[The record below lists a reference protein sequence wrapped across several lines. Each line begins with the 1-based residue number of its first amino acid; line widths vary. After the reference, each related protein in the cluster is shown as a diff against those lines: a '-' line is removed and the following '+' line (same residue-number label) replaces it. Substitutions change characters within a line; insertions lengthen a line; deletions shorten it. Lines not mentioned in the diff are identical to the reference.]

1 MAAVNHQLF
10 VYDNGRKIKDSND
23 LEMIVRALS
32 VSADGNNNGLT
43 ITEATGK
50 FDFNGKVLG
59 NIAAGTAAGQAL
71 SYSQRGAASG
81 VASLDSGGKVPV
93 AELPNSIMEYV
104 GTFNPSTHVP
114 NLQNGGAAIASSKII
129 QDITYAAKTAGVA
142 GDAITVEYVSDV
154 TAGNETAAA
163 VGNVF
168 TVHIETGVSTATQV
182 KAAVDA
188 ANVLVDATITG
199 TAGTAQVTVAATNL
213 AGGADAVNAGSVYKA
228 TAAGS
233 HNFGA
238 GALAFVTGDY
248 AIYNASGVWEVAHSG
263 ADAVISVNGASGAVS
278 LDTDDISDTAATN
291 KYYTATAARGD
302 LIAATIV
309 DGDTTHAPDG
319 NAVFDA
325 LALKSDTTHDHS
337 GVYSPVGHDH
347 SGVYDPAG
355 TAAAIVAAS
364 IVDGDTTH
372 APSGEA
378 VYEALALKANTADL
392 GSTQYASFTNKETGA
407 ITVRQFVKMTTAG
420 EVTLLTST
428 DSVNDESF
436 FAVVKDASIAADA
449 AGAVYLPEVGA
460 RVGGYSAL
468 DVTKLV
474 YAHGTTPGSFTQTRP
489 TTGKVIVLGKPVS
502 ATEIIFLGRFE
513 AEYV

>member
-50 FDFNGKVLG
+50 FDFNAKVLG

-71 SYSQRGAASG
+71 SYSQRGAANG

-129 QDITYAAKTAGVA
+129 QDITYAAKAAGVA

-188 ANVLVDATITG
+188 ANVLVDATISG
-199 TAGTAQVTVAATNL
+199 TAGTAQVTVGATNL
-213 AGGADAVNAGSVYKA
+213 VGGADAVNAGSVYKA

-238 GALAFVTGDY
+238 GAIAFVTGDY

-302 LIAATIV
+302 LIAATIT

-319 NAVFDA
+319 NSVFDA
-325 LALKSDTTHDHS
+325 LALKASST
-337 GVYSPVGHDH
+337 HDH

-355 TAAAIVAAS
+355 TAAGIVAAS
-364 IVDGDTTH
+364 IVDNDTTH

-378 VYEALALKANTADL
+378 VYEALALKANSADL
-392 GSTQYASFTNKETGA
+392 GSAQYASFTNKEVSA
-407 ITVRQFVKMTTAG
+407 ITVGKFVKMTVAG
-420 EVTLLTST
+420 EVTLLAAA
-428 DSVNDESF
+428 DAVNDESF
-436 FAVVKDASIAADA
+436 FGCVKAASIAADA
-449 AGAVYLPEVGA
+449 SGSVYLPEVGA
-460 RVGGYSAL
+460 RVSGYTAL
-468 DVTKLV
+468 DVTKLL
-474 YAHGTTPGSFTQTRP
+474 YASTAGGYTQTRP
-489 TTGKVIVLGKPVS
+489 TTGKVIILGKAVS
-502 ATEIIFLGRFE
+502 ATEIIFIGRFE

>member
-50 FDFNGKVLG
+50 FDFNAKVLG

-81 VASLDSGGKVPV
+81 VASLDSGGKVP
-93 AELPNSIMEYV
+93 ASELPNSIMEYV

-129 QDITYAAKTAGVA
+129 QDITYAAKAAGVA
-142 GDAITVEYVSDV
+142 GDAITITYVSDV
-154 TAGNETAAA
+154 TAGSETAAA

-188 ANVLVDATITG
+188 ANVLVDATISG
-199 TAGTAQVTVAATNL
+199 TAGNAQTTQGPTNL

-238 GALAFVTGDY
+238 GAIAFVTGDY
-248 AIYNASGVWEVAHSG
+248 AIYNASGVWELAHSG
-263 ADAVISVNGASGAVS
+263 ADSVISVNGASGAVS

-302 LIAATIV
+302 LIAASIS

-319 NAVFDA
+319 NSVFDA
-325 LALKSDTTHDHS
+325 LAGKSDTGHNHS

-364 IVDGDTTH
+364 IVDNDTTH

-392 GSTQYASFTNKETGA
+392 GSAQYASFTNKELSA
-407 ITVRQFVKMTTAG
+407 ITVRQFVKMTVAG
-420 EVTLLTST
+420 QVTLLAAA
-428 DSVNDESF
+428 DAANNDESF
-436 FAVVKDASIAADA
+436 FGCVKDASIAADA

-460 RVGGYSAL
+460 RVTGFSTL
-468 DVTKLV
+468 DVTKLL
-474 YAHGTTPGSFTQTRP
+474 YASTGGGYTQTRP
-489 TTGKVIVLGKPVS
+489 TTGKVIILGRAVS
-502 ATEIIFLGRFE
+502 ATEIVFIGRFE